1 MNTPLQ
7 FISEDLRFSLETGS
21 ALVTSAL
28 LIGAAVGSLSA
39 GQAADK
45 YGPKQALQ
53 LNNILFI
60 AGCSLTMTTPL
71 GLTGMVAGEGS
82 RLLPPDD
89 ALHFINICCR
99 SMMQMNFP
107 LACQLN
113 A

>member
-7 FISEDLRFSLETGS
+7 FIAEDLRFSLEKGS

-45 YGPKQALQ
+45 YGPKHALQ

-60 AGCSLTMTTPL
+60 IGCALTMTTPF
-71 GLTGMVAGEGS
+71 GLTGMIAGDDSKEGLTAVRDMS
-82 RLLPPDD
+82 
-89 ALHFINICCR
+89 A
-99 SMMQMNFP
+99 
-107 LACQLN
+107 
-113 A
+113 